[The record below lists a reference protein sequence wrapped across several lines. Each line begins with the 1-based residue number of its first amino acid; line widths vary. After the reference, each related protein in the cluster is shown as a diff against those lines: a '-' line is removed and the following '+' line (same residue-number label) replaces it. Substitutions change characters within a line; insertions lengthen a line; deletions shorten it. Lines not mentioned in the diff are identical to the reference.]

1 MSQPSHGRVYVRE
14 PWASLLVTGAKRIE
28 TAHISLP
35 DRFALQWLDVQ
46 TEAGEVVGRVVFD
59 GWMRWFDADTFDR
72 EFHRHRVPNTSP
84 YHFNNRKRTY
94 GWRVAEFEAFSQ
106 PVPAQRMRSQ
116 FRLEQY

>member
-59 GWMRWFDADTFDR
+59 GWTRWFDADTFDR
-72 EFHRHRVPNTSP
+72 EFHRHRVPSTSP

-94 GWRVAEFEAFSQ
+94 GWRVCAFEAFSQ
-106 PVPAQRMRSQ
+106 PAPAPRMRSQ